1 MRVQTSA
8 LLVVGALL
16 SVPAFAQVSFSGEW
30 IALDEAASLGASYR
44 SPLGDKGSI
53 VQANGVITF
62 RTVDG
67 RTGGAVE
74 RTYRLDGSE
83 TRYDA
88 TTDGVTRSYSARSRW
103 MGAALVITT
112 MTAAQNGGSLE
123 SMVTLSLNRDGRIEM
138 LVLHHYPES
147 PNTPS
152 THRFVYRRIVSK

>member
-30 IALDEAASLGASYR
+30 IALDEAASIGASYR

-67 RTGGAVE
+67 RTGGAVD

-83 TRYDA
+83 TQYDA

-123 SMVTLSLNRDGRIEM
+123 SMVTLSMNRGGQIEM
-138 LVLHHYPES
+138 LVLHHFPES

>member
-30 IALDEAASLGASYR
+30 IALDEAASIGASYR

-123 SMVTLSLNRDGRIEM
+123 SMVTLSLNRVGRIEM
-138 LVLHHYPES
+138 LVLHHSPES

>member
-1 MRVQTSA
+1 MRRLSITTLIA
-8 LLVVGALL
+8 LMLL
-16 SVPAFAQVSFSGEW
+16 SVPAFAQVSFSGDW
-30 IALDEAASLGASYR
+30 IALDEAASIGASYL

-53 VQANGVITF
+53 VQSNDVITF

-67 RTGGAVE
+67 RTRGAVE
-74 RTYRLDGSE
+74 RAYRLDGSE

-123 SMVTLSLNRDGRIEM
+123 SMVTLSLNRGGRIEM
-138 LVLHHYPES
+138 LVLHHFPES

>member
-30 IALDEAASLGASYR
+30 IALDEAASIGASYR

-123 SMVTLSLNRDGRIEM
+123 SMVTLSLNRGGQIEM
-138 LVLHHYPES
+138 LVLHHFPES

-152 THRFVYRRIVSK
+152 MHRFAYRRIGSK

>member
-30 IALDEAASLGASYR
+30 IALDEAASIGASYR

-123 SMVTLSLNRDGRIEM
+123 SMVTLSLNRGGRIEM
-138 LVLHHYPES
+138 LVLHHFPES
-147 PNTPS
+147 PDTPS

>member
-16 SVPAFAQVSFSGEW
+16 SVPALAQVSFSGEW
-30 IALDEAASLGASYR
+30 IALDEAASIGASYR

-112 MTAAQNGGSLE
+112 MTAALNGGSLE
-123 SMVTLSLNRDGRIEM
+123 SMVTLSLNRGGRIEM
-138 LVLHHYPES
+138 LVLHHFPES